1 MNLRDG
7 LRNTSLPLVAK
18 PLLWWGGV
26 PIWVGLEKAH
36 CHAGSYRACPRA
48 GGTILDK
55 VGMFLDWQLTEPINI
70 VTYFLWMLERKI
82 MWSKWKTF
90 FSCSFCFKNNLN
102 LEIIRG
108 LQTERWFSKE
118 IFRTDLE
125 ETLSSSLHVWTLR
138 ATEFQGLYPTAGWRQ
153 CWV

>member
-1 MNLRDG
+1 MLPQVAQVNLRDG

-26 PIWVGLEKAH
+26 LIGVGLEKAH
-36 CHAGSYRACPRA
+36 CHAGSYRARPRA
-48 GGTILDK
+48 ERTVLDK

-82 MWSKWKTF
+82 VWSKWKTF
-90 FSCSFCFKNNLN
+90 FSCSFCFKNLN

-108 LQTERWFSKE
+108 LQTDCWFSEK
-118 IFRTDLE
+118 IFRTDQRLQN
-125 ETLSSSLHVWTLR
+125 VR
-138 ATEFQGLYPTAGWRQ
+138 AGRDFEFKFTCLDTESHRI
-153 CWV
+153 